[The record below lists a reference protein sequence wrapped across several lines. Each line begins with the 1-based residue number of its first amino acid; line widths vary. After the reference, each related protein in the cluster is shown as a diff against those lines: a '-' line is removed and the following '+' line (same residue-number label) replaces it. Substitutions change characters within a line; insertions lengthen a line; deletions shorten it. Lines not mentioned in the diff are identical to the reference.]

1 MIRAFK
7 RTELKKYQVQKY
19 FDTIL
24 SSKESYIY
32 NNNQLIFH
40 VLTTISVSKF
50 INQHRKTSPFGRG
63 SSSKCRN
70 VKKEDL
76 NNII

>member
-40 VLTTISVSKF
+40 R
-50 INQHRKTSPFGRG
+50 INPNQCK
-63 SSSKCRN
+63 
-70 VKKEDL
+70 
-76 NNII
+76 